1 MRFVRTGC
9 YVGIDFMAL
18 DSFIHDRYGVGC
30 STIYYLH
37 WAGDLVGIDLM
48 VVLYLYLYLDI
59 DDLLG
64 PWRKRNG

>member
-1 MRFVRTGC
+1 
-9 YVGIDFMAL
+9 MAL